1 MVHTED
7 EIRRDVQEEIRR
19 RIRGELRCDK
29 FSRILY
35 STDASI
41 YQIEPLGVVI
51 PKSIEDILAVCEV
64 ALKYKIP
71 ILPRGSGTSLAGQ
84 TVGRALIID
93 FSRHLDQI
101 LEINNEEMWARVQ
114 PGVVLDHLNAVLAPK
129 KLLFG
134 PDTATSNRATIGGMV
149 GNNSAGARSIIYKKT
164 QENIL
169 GLRAVLADGREHL
182 LSKLTPEEVEVR
194 CRIDAFEK
202 KILTTVKN
210 LATNHRDEI
219 LRRYPK
225 IMRRVSGYNLDSFI
239 DATQTNLADLL
250 VGSEGTLGIVT
261 DAKVKLVPKPAHR
274 ILAIGHFHSLMA
286 ALEAVEHILPHQ
298 PSAVEL
304 LDEMILQLTKATLE
318 FRRKMTFVQDEPKAL
333 LIVEFQGDDEGELL
347 RRLEKLKDDMR
358 GRHIGFAWLD
368 ALTSEAQA
376 NVWAVRKA
384 GLGLLAGVPGDRKPI
399 AFVEDTAV
407 PVNQMPQFID
417 EFTRLIREHGTEAGI
432 YAHASVGCLHI
443 KPLINLKLR
452 SEVIKMRSLAEA
464 VLELVLKFNGA
475 MSGEHGDGLARSE
488 WHRRFFGDEIYG
500 AFKEIKKV
508 FDPDNLFNPGKIV
521 DAPAMHENLR
531 FGEAYH
537 AHKPATVFHYQ
548 QEGGFAAAV
557 ELCNGNG
564 ACRKLTDG
572 TMCPSF
578 MVTREEEH
586 STRGRA
592 NLLRAAINGNL
603 PFDSL
608 SEKRLYDAL
617 DLCLAC
623 KGCKGE
629 CPTNVDMAKLKY
641 EFLNNYHRTHGVPLR
656 SLLFGHIA
664 KLNQWVAPF
673 AKAMNSLLQASPVK
687 WALEKT
693 MGIDC
698 RRQMPLYAAS
708 TFVKWFEE
716 HQRARKNS
724 GQGSSHES
732 SKKVILFVDTFTN
745 YHQPEVG
752 RAAVTVLERLGFSV
766 ELVQHKCCG
775 RPHLSKGLLN
785 DARRLAEENVQ
796 LLYPHACAGVP
807 IVGLEPS
814 CLLTLRDEYLD
825 LVPGP
830 EAEAVA
836 AKSFLWEEFLMR
848 DEIYDD
854 LKQLLRPIAQR
865 SSPDAL
871 RSSRFAPCHLLLHGH
886 CHQKAYV
893 GIEKMLTLL
902 RMIPN
907 AEVRPINSGCC
918 GMAGAFGFEK
928 EHYDISMAIGE
939 QRLFPA
945 IRDVSDEWIIVAPGI
960 SCRQQIAQG
969 TGKMVLHPAEV
980 MARQLPEVKSDL
992 RTIILENSKK
1002 S

>member
-1 MVHTED
+1 MIMPHQDD
-7 EIRRDVQEEIRR
+7 EIKREVQEEIRR
-19 RIRGELRCDK
+19 SIRGELRCDK

-51 PKSIEDILAVCEV
+51 PKSTEDVLAVCEI
-64 ALKYKIP
+64 ALKNKIP
-71 ILPRGSGTSLAGQ
+71 LLPRGSGTSLAGQ
-84 TVGRALIID
+84 TVGRALVID

-101 LEINNEEMWARVQ
+101 LEINVEENWARIQ
-114 PGVVLDHLNAVLAPK
+114 PGVVLDHLNAALASK

-169 GLRAVLADGREHL
+169 GISAILADGREHFFSS
-182 LSKLTPEEVEVR
+182 LSSEEVEAR
-194 CRIDAFEK
+194 CRVDVFEK
-202 KILTTVKN
+202 KLFATVKR
-210 LATNHRDEI
+210 LAEDHHEEI
-219 LRRYPK
+219 LNRYPK
-225 IMRRVSGYNLDSFI
+225 IMRRVSGYNLDAFV
-239 DATQTNLADLL
+239 DAKLFNLAELL

-261 DAKVKLVPKPAHR
+261 EAKIKLHPKPTHR
-274 ILAIGHFHSLMA
+274 ILTIGHFHSLMA

-333 LIVEFQGDDEGELL
+333 LIVELQGDDEGELL
-347 RRLEKLKDDMR
+347 RRLEKLKDEMR
-358 GRHIGFAWLD
+358 ARHIGFAWLD

-376 NVWAVRKA
+376 NVWTVRKA
-384 GLGLLAGVPGDRKPI
+384 GLGLLSGVPGDRKPI
-399 AFVEDTAV
+399 AFVEDAAV
-407 PVNQMPQFID
+407 PVSQMPQFID
-417 EFTRLIREHGTEAGI
+417 EFTRSIREHDTEAGI

-443 KPLINLKLR
+443 RPLINLKLK
-452 SEVIKMRSLAEA
+452 SEVAKMRHLAEA

-488 WHRRFFGDEIYG
+488 WHRRLFGDEIYG
-500 AFKEIKKV
+500 AFKEIKKA

-531 FGEAYH
+531 YGEAYQ
-537 AHKPATVFHYQ
+537 AHEPATVFHYK

-592 NLLRAAINGNL
+592 NLLRAAISGML
-603 PFDSL
+603 PLDAL
-608 SEKRLYDAL
+608 QDKRLYDAL

-664 KLNQWVAPF
+664 EVNRWVAPF
-673 AKAMNSLLQASPVK
+673 AKGMNPLLQAYPVK

-693 MGIDC
+693 LGIDR

-708 TFVKWFEE
+708 TFKKWFEK
-716 HQRARKNS
+716 HQRAQKKS
-724 GQGSSHES
+724 GHTVARES
-732 SKKVILFVDTFTN
+732 LKKVILFVDTFTN
-745 YHQPEVG
+745 YHQPEIG
-752 RAAVTVLERLGFSV
+752 RAAVTILERLGFSI
-766 ELVQHKCCG
+766 ELAQHKCCG

-796 LLYPHACAGVP
+796 LLYPHVAAGVP

-825 LVPGP
+825 LVPG
-830 EAEAVA
+830 EKAKTVA
-836 AKSFLWEEFLMR
+836 AHSFLWEEFLMR
-848 DEIYDD
+848 DEINDE
-854 LKQLLRPIAQR
+854 LKQLLKPIALR
-865 SSPDAL
+865 SAPYAL
-871 RSSRFAPCHLLLHGH
+871 RSSPIPSSHLPPATCHLLVHGH
-886 CHQKAYV
+886 CHQKAHV
-893 GIEKMLTLL
+893 GIDKMVQLL
-902 RMIPN
+902 RLIPG

-945 IRDVSDEWIIVAPGI
+945 IRDAGDEWQIVAPGI
-960 SCRQQIAQG
+960 SCRQQIVQG
-969 TGKMVLHPAEV
+969 TGRRALHPAEV
-980 MARQLPEVKSDL
+980 TAKFFD
-992 RTIILENSKK
+992 
-1002 S
+1002 

>member
-1 MVHTED
+1 MVQRDD

-51 PKSIEDILAVCEV
+51 PKSTEDVLAVCEV

-101 LEINNEEMWARVQ
+101 LEIDAEEMSARVQ
-114 PGVVLDHLNAVLAPK
+114 PGVVLDHLNAALASK

-149 GNNSAGARSIIYKKT
+149 GNNSAGARSTIYKKT

-169 GLRAVLADGREHL
+169 GLSAVLADGRVHL
-182 LSKLTPEEVEVR
+182 LSKLTPEEAETR
-194 CRIDAFEK
+194 CRIDVFEN

-210 LATNHRDEI
+210 LAANHREEI

-225 IMRRVSGYNLDSFI
+225 IMRRVSGYNLDAFV
-239 DATQTNLADLL
+239 DATQINLADLL
-250 VGSEGTLGIVT
+250 IGSEGTLGIVT
-261 DAKVKLVPKPAHR
+261 EAKVKLVPKPTHR
-274 ILAIGHFHSLMA
+274 ILTIGHFHSLMA

-318 FRRKMTFVQDEPKAL
+318 FRRKMTFVQDESKAL

-358 GRHIGFAWLD
+358 ARHIGFAWLD

-376 NVWAVRKA
+376 NVWTVRKA
-384 GLGLLAGVPGDRKPI
+384 GLGLLYGVPGDRKPI
-399 AFVEDTAV
+399 AFVEDAAV

-417 EFTRLIREHGTEAGI
+417 EFTRIIREHDTEAGI

-443 KPLINLKLR
+443 KPLINLKLKL
-452 SEVIKMRSLAEA
+452 EVAKMRHLAEA
-464 VLELVLKFNGA
+464 VLELVLKFGGA

-488 WHRRFFGDEIYG
+488 WHRRLFGDEIYG
-500 AFKEIKKV
+500 AFKEIKKA
-508 FDPDNLFNPGKIV
+508 FDPDDLFNPGKIV

-531 FGEAYH
+531 YGEAYH
-537 AHKPATVFHYQ
+537 AHEPATVFHYQ

-592 NLLRAAINGNL
+592 NLLRAAISGKL
-603 PFDSL
+603 PLDTL
-608 SEKRLYDAL
+608 RDKRLYDAL

-641 EFLNNYHRTHGVPLR
+641 EFLNNYHRTHGVPLG
-656 SLLFGHIA
+656 SLLFGNIA
-664 KLNQWVAPF
+664 EVNRWLSPF
-673 AKAMNSLLQASPVK
+673 AKLINPFFKFSLIK
-687 WALEKT
+687 WSGEKIF
-693 MGIDC
+693 GIDK
-698 RRQMPLYAAS
+698 RRQMPLYAA
-708 TFVKWFEE
+708 TKFREWFEK
-716 HQRARKNS
+716 RKPSN
-724 GQGSSHES
+724 GQTNDRNN
-732 SKKVILFVDTFTN
+732 KVILFVDTFTN

-752 RAAVTVLERLGFSV
+752 RAAVTVLERLGFTV

-796 LLYPHACAGVP
+796 LLYPHAAAAVP
-807 IVGLEPS
+807 VVGLEPS

-825 LVPGP
+825 LVPGN

-836 AKSFLWEEFLMR
+836 AQSFLWEEFLLQ
-848 DEIYDD
+848 DDVVAD
-854 LKQLLRPIAQR
+854 LKRTFSQLKTDHWPLTTNK
-865 SSPDAL
+865 
-871 RSSRFAPCHLLLHGH
+871 LLVHGH
-886 CHQKAYV
+886 CHQKAHV
-893 GIEKMLTLL
+893 GIEKMLQLL
-902 RMIPN
+902 RMIPG
-907 AEVRPINSGCC
+907 AEVRAINSGCC

-945 IRDVSDEWIIVAPGI
+945 IREADENWLIVAPGI

-969 TGKMVLHPAEV
+969 TRKRVLHPAEV
-980 MARQLPEVKSDL
+980 MGLSL
-992 RTIILENSKK
+992 LE
-1002 S
+1002 